1 MHSNPHAIGSAEC
14 RHFLSENR
22 PMKGPMAN
30 KEGRRGPDASGSG
43 PRYLLF
49 GLPPEGQAGI
59 ANDDRGILANIF
71 AAR

>member
-1 MHSNPHAIGSAEC
+1 
-14 RHFLSENR
+14 
-22 PMKGPMAN
+22 MKGPMAN